1 MPHFIK
7 RAVEDINI
15 DSISASGEPMDIN
28 YYVKIKKIPFEDQSV
43 TGYFKGVVF
52 RKNVV
57 HKKMKTKFNH
67 PKLMI
72 ITGNLDG
79 NEKIAPTSTNS
90 NFENLAANEKKNQR
104 RISDKIARL
113 KPDILLVEKCA
124 NRMAVEYLLSANIAV
139 V

>member
-1 MPHFIK
+1 
-7 RAVEDINI
+7 
-15 DSISASGEPMDIN
+15 
-28 YYVKIKKIPFEDQSV
+28 
-43 TGYFKGVVF
+43 
-52 RKNVV
+52 
-57 HKKMKTKFNH
+57 MKCKFSH

-79 NEKIAPTSTNS
+79 NEKAAATNTPNS